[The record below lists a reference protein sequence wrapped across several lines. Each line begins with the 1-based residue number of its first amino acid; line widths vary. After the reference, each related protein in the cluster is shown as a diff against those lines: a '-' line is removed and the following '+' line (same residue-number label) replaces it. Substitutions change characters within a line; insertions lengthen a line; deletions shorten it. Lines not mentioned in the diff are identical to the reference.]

1 MKLILKFIIVSYL
14 IVILFVGKIY
24 SETELFPQITL
35 PIYPDAIKAET
46 LIDKPV
52 KGAKALV
59 YHVSMPFPAEA
70 LTTFYNTE
78 MLKMGFHPS
87 PEEGIG
93 SFSWANFNYK
103 TGEWEKALRAPARY
117 TATWVNL
124 DKSIRIWLYVAY
136 KYDGMNNSWKTN
148 PMVSC
153 NIAKYFDKDDFENP
167 PVLK

>member
-1 MKLILKFIIVSYL
+1 MKLTLKFIIVSYFIL
-14 IVILFVGKIY
+14 ILFVGEIC
-24 SETELFPQITL
+24 SETDPFHQINL
-35 PIYPDAIKAET
+35 PIYPDAINAET

-59 YHVSMPFPAEA
+59 YNVSMQFPAEE

-87 PEEGIG
+87 PEEEIG
-93 SFSWANFNYK
+93 SFSWESFNYK
-103 TGEWEKALRAPARY
+103 TGEWEKASKAPARY

-136 KYDGMNNSWKTN
+136 KYDGMNDSWKIT
-148 PMVSC
+148 PLVSC
-153 NIAKYFDKDDFENP
+153 NIAKYFDKADFGNP
-167 PVLK
+167 PVIK